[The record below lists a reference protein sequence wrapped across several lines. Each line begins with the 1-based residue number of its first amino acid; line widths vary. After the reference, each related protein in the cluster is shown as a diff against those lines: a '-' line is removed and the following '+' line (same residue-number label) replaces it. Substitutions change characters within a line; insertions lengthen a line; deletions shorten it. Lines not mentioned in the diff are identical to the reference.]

1 MGHSSRKQAEAFYNP
16 GKNTHS
22 THLHDLVLALESAD
36 VLLVEDRDELRQPP
50 RDLCCAGKRSFISLN
65 SNAFSKNMEKATCEK
80 FYNYITQLT
89 QLRFEQILHGRE
101 ILRSYNRNLN
111 VTQVR
116 NYSSPNNIYVT
127 EQF

>member
-1 MGHSSRKQAEAFYNP
+1 
-16 GKNTHS
+16 
-22 THLHDLVLALESAD
+22 
-36 VLLVEDRDELRQPP
+36 
-50 RDLCCAGKRSFISLN
+50 
-65 SNAFSKNMEKATCEK
+65 MEKATCEK

-116 NYSSPNNIYVT
+116 NYLTDKP
-127 EQF
+127 E